1 MARAD
6 FADAC
11 SNIGAIY
18 KEKKNYA
25 PAMPYY
31 QKALALN
38 SNHTNANFD
47 VALIE
52 LSLGNYR
59 GGWKRYEHR
68 LKMSELLVKTQPYKT
83 PMWQGQILQMLI
95 AT

>member
-6 FADAC
+6 FADAY

-18 KEKKNYA
+18 KETKNYA

-31 QKALALN
+31 QKALAPN

-52 LSLGNYR
+52 LSLTCIVTG
-59 GGWKRYEHR
+59 K
-68 LKMSELLVKTQPYKT
+68 
-83 PMWQGQILQMLI
+83 QIGR
-95 AT
+95 AHV